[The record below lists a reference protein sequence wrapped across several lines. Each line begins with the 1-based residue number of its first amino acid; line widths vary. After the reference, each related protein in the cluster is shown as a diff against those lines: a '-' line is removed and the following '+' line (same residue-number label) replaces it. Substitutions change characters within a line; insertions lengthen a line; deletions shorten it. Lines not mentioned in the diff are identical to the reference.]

1 MLSVEQRR
9 YNRQI
14 AYWLLACATVIF
26 GMIILGGVTRLTHS
40 GLSMVE
46 WRPLVGII
54 PPLSQADWL
63 EVFEKYKLYP
73 EYQKINFGMSLD
85 EFKYIF
91 MYEYLHRVLGR
102 IIGIIYFIPMVYFF
116 VTQKVANGFKRKLFI
131 LLIMG
136 GLQGLMGWFMVMSG
150 LVDNPRVSQYRLTA
164 HLGLAVLIYA
174 YMFWL
179 ALDLL
184 LEPVKG
190 NIHNNIARFSKI
202 LLGLIYFMILTGGLV
217 AGIRAG
223 FAYNTWPLMGEWFF
237 PPGLFP
243 EQLGFAAVFEDIT
256 TVQFNHRM
264 FAYFL
269 TVCIVVFVYKGTTAR
284 MLSGKA
290 HTAMFLLL
298 LALIFQVGLGISTL
312 IYMVPVPLAA
322 AHQGG
327 AVVLLTAALYVAHR
341 LTDLR
346 QWRST
351 F

>member
-1 MLSVEQRR
+1 MISVEQRR

-14 AYWLLACATVIF
+14 AYWLLACAAVIF
-26 GMIILGGVTRLTHS
+26 GMIVLGGVTRLTHS

-54 PPLSQADWL
+54 PPISEQDWL
-63 EVFEKYKLYP
+63 DVFAKYKLFP
-73 EYQKINFGMSLD
+73 EYQKVNYGMSLD

-102 IIGIIYFIPMVYFF
+102 IIGLIYFIPMVYFF
-116 VTQKVANGFKRKLFI
+116 VTQKVAGGYKRKLTI
-131 LLIMG
+131 LFVMG

-174 YMFWL
+174 YMLWV
-179 ALDLL
+179 AMDLL

-190 NIHNNIARFSKI
+190 HIHNNIARFSKV
-202 LLGLIYFMILTGGLV
+202 LVWLIYFMILTGGLV

-243 EQLGFAAVFEDIT
+243 EQLGFKAVFEDIT

-269 TVCIVVFVYKGTTAR
+269 TVCIAIFVYKGTTAR

-290 HTAMFLLL
+290 HTAMFALLI
-298 LALIFQVGLGISTL
+298 ALILQVGLGISTL
-312 IYMVPVPLAA
+312 IYLVPVPLAA
-322 AHQGG
+322 AHQAG
-327 AVVLLTAALYVAHR
+327 AVVLLSAALYVAHR
-341 LTDLR
+341 LSDVR

>member
-1 MLSVEQRR
+1 MISAEQRR

-14 AYWLLACATVIF
+14 AYWLLLCAAVIF
-26 GMIILGGVTRLTHS
+26 GMIVLGGVTRLTHS

-46 WRPLVGII
+46 WRPLLGII
-54 PPLSQADWL
+54 PPIGQEEWL
-63 EVFEKYKLYP
+63 AVFEKYKQFP
-73 EYQKINFGMSLD
+73 EYKKVNFGMSLD

-102 IIGIIYFIPMVYFF
+102 IIGMLYFFPMVYFF
-116 VTQKVANGFKRKLFI
+116 ATHKVGAGYKRKLITLFI
-131 LLIMG
+131 LG
-136 GLQGLMGWFMVMSG
+136 ALQGGMGWFMVKSG
-150 LVDNPRVSQYRLTA
+150 LVDTPRVSQYRLTA
-164 HLGLAVLIYA
+164 HLGLAVLIYG
-174 YMFWL
+174 YMFWV
-179 ALDLL
+179 AMDLL

-190 NIHNNIARFSKI
+190 RIFNGFSRFSK
-202 LLGLIYFMILTGGLV
+202 LLVGLVYFMILSGGLV

-243 EQLGFAAVFEDIT
+243 AQLGFSAIFEDIT

-264 FAYFL
+264 FAYFISI
-269 TVCIVVFVYKGTTAR
+269 CILVFVYKGTTAR

-298 LALIFQVGLGISTL
+298 LALILQVVLGISTL
-312 IYMVPVPLAA
+312 IFLVPVPLAA
-322 AHQGG
+322 AHQAG
-327 AVVLLTAALYVAHR
+327 AILLFTATLYVAHR
-341 LTDLR
+341 LADVR

>member
-1 MLSVEQRR
+1 MISVEQRR

-14 AYWLLACATVIF
+14 AYWLLACAAVIF
-26 GMIILGGVTRLTHS
+26 GMIVLGGVTRLTHS

-46 WRPLVGII
+46 WRPILGII
-54 PPLSQADWL
+54 PPLSHADWL
-63 EVFEKYKLYP
+63 DVFEKYKQFP
-73 EYQKINFGMSLD
+73 EYQKINYGMSLD

-102 IIGIIYFIPMVYFF
+102 IIGLIYFIPMVYFF
-116 VTQKVANGFKRKLFI
+116 VTKKVAPGFKRKLLTLFV
-131 LLIMG
+131 MG
-136 GLQGLMGWFMVMSG
+136 GLQGLMGWYMVMSG

-174 YMFWL
+174 YMLWL
-179 ALDLL
+179 AMDLL

-190 NIHNNIARFSKI
+190 RIHNNIARFSKI
-202 LLGLIYFMILTGGLV
+202 LVGFVYFMILTGGLV

-243 EQLGFAAVFEDIT
+243 EQLGFYAIFEDIT

-269 TVCIVVFVYKGTTAR
+269 TVCIAIFVYKGTTAR

-298 LALIFQVGLGISTL
+298 VALIFQVGLGISTL
-312 IYMVPVPLAA
+312 IYLVPVPLAA
-322 AHQGG
+322 AHQAG

-341 LTDLR
+341 LSDVR

>member
-1 MLSVEQRR
+1 MFSAEQRR

-14 AYWLLACATVIF
+14 AYWLLICGAVIF
-26 GMIILGGVTRLTHS
+26 GMIVLGGVTRLTHS

-46 WRPLVGII
+46 WRPLLGII
-54 PPLSQADWL
+54 PPIGQDEWMA
-63 EVFEKYKLYP
+63 VFEKYKQFP
-73 EYQKINFGMSLD
+73 EYKKVNFGMSLD

-102 IIGIIYFIPMVYFF
+102 IIGLLYFIPMVYFF
-116 VTQKVANGFKRKLFI
+116 ATHKVAAGFKRKLLTLFI
-131 LLIMG
+131 LG
-136 GLQGLMGWFMVMSG
+136 ALQGGMGWFMVMSG

-164 HLGLAVLIYA
+164 HLGLAVLIYG

-179 ALDLL
+179 AMDLL

-190 NIHNNIARFSKI
+190 RIFNGFSRFSKI
-202 LLGLIYFMILTGGLV
+202 LVAMIYFMILSGGLV

-243 EQLGFAAVFEDIT
+243 EQLGFHAIFEDIT

-264 FAYFL
+264 FAYFIS
-269 TVCIVVFVYKGTTAR
+269 VCVAVFVYKGTTAR

-298 LALIFQVGLGISTL
+298 IALVAQVALGISTL
-312 IYMVPVPLAA
+312 LFLVPVPLAA
-322 AHQGG
+322 AHQAG
-327 AVVLLTAALYVAHR
+327 AVVLFTAALYVAHR
-341 LTDLR
+341 LSDVR